1 MNASSIKKS
10 LPIIASASVAA
21 GFCNALIGAGGGIL
35 LTLVM
40 GAVIGDSFSD
50 RRQLLVTSQAAMI
63 PCCLLSA
70 MIYAMGGGLDTSNF
84 IVFAIPALLGGALG
98 SLLLDKIKPK
108 WIGRIFSVL
117 VIWSGLRMIVR

>member
-1 MNASSIKKS
+1 M
-10 LPIIASASVAA
+10 
-21 GFCNALIGAGGGIL
+21 

-40 GAVIGDSFSD
+40 GSVIGDRFTE

-70 MIYAMGGGLDTSNF
+70 IIYTASGGLDTSNF
-84 IVFAIPALLGGALG
+84 TVFAIPAILGGAIG
-98 SLLLDKIKPK
+98 SILLDKIKPI
-108 WIGRIFSVL
+108 WIGRIFSAL